1 MCVWVRASI
10 KLSARAVQKNERGN
24 GRDIFSNQSAAL
36 TSDGRI
42 NHLNKNV
49 HTYNYFHYGRYN
61 YSNIYS
67 VTARLVALTKQPGT
81 FQKVAKIESPGNC
94 ASRSQQWGVS
104 LTRTIG
110 GKSRHRK
117 LRWRKQF
124 FEEKIKI
131 AAVELISCLKNH
143 RQQRLH
149 LAFSSFE
156 DRTKPDN
163 AETAGFEPR
172 SWSIQPH

>member
-1 MCVWVRASI
+1 MGECSRVRVSVCEHQI
-10 KLSARAVQKNERGN
+10 KRKSRSKKRERKWQ
-24 GRDIFSNQSAAL
+24 RYFFYLFSNQAAAL

-67 VTARLVALTKQPGT
+67 ATARLVALTKQPGT

-124 FEEKIKI
+124 FEEKLKI

-143 RQQRLH
+143 R
-149 LAFSSFE
+149 
-156 DRTKPDN
+156 
-163 AETAGFEPR
+163 
-172 SWSIQPH
+172 